1 MTADAVGFQAA
12 WATSDCELRRS
23 SWCVLRAIGQIL
35 KGLLLQ
41 REFCQIGF
49 HVGSLIQSGRWNGP
63 KHILHSH
70 TTAETRHAERDR
82 SADSHICPWRGQ
94 ASCLMRVH
102 KLSSVP
108 GTANKNRRHTAR
120 QLKS

>member
-12 WATSDCELRRS
+12 RATSDCELRRS

-35 KGLLLQ
+35 QGLLLQ

-49 HVGSLIQSGRWNGP
+49 HVGSLIGFGRIERSEN
-63 KHILHSH
+63 ILHSH
-70 TTAETRHAERDR
+70 TPAETRYAERDH

-94 ASCLMRVH
+94 ASL
-102 KLSSVP
+102 LFQP
-108 GTANKNRRHTAR
+108 A
-120 QLKS
+120 